1 MKRVALIG
9 IVVENL
15 ESTAKLNEILHDY
28 GDYIL
33 GRMGIPCKERGIS
46 IISVAID
53 APEEIIST
61 VSGKI
66 GQLQGV
72 SSKTIYSKVED

>member
-9 IVVENL
+9 IVVEDL

-53 APEEIIST
+53 ATEEIVSA

-66 GQLQGV
+66 GKLQGV
-72 SSKTIYSKVED
+72 SSKSIYSKQD